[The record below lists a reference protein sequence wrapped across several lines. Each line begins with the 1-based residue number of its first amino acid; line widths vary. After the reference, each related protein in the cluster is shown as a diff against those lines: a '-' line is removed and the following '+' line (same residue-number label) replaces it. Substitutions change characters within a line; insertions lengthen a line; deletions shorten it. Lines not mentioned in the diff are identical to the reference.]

1 MSIEYPG
8 FGRQWLT
15 HPTLP
20 EPAER
25 LAVAW
30 SGGADSTALLLAL
43 KAAGHDVTAWHIDH
57 GWRAESAEQ
66 AAALADLA
74 GTWGVDFCQARLA
87 PASAAN
93 LEAGARADRYQQFE
107 LWGREQGIASV
118 CLGHQ
123 RDDQAETV
131 CMRLLQGAGTR
142 GCRGMARERRQGALR
157 IIRPLLHVSSGELR
171 AALSEIGVQW
181 VEDASNRDVRFRR
194 NLVRQRLF
202 PAMRAADYEPAEL
215 FLAWQRAAERLSI
228 RLDQEAQAL
237 FEQPLKGSDG
247 VCVRWRD
254 WAAASQPVRARALQ
268 LMMARLFGEGVTP
281 GRRHIELAESWTKR
295 SGLGGLDLSR
305 CRLQRRSRF
314 LHLEPTTAGLHG

>member
-1 MSIEYPG
+1 
-8 FGRQWLT
+8 
-15 HPTLP
+15 
-20 EPAER
+20 

-43 KAAGHDVTAWHIDH
+43 KAAGHDVTVWHIDH
-57 GWRAESAEQ
+57 GWREQSAEQ
-66 AAALADLA
+66 AKALAGLA
-74 GTWGVDFCQARLA
+74 RTWGVPFCKTRLE
-87 PASAAN
+87 PRSSAN
-93 LEAGARADRYQQFE
+93 LEAGARADRYHQFE
-107 LWGREQGIASV
+107 VWGREQGISNV

-131 CMRLLQGAGTR
+131 CMRLLQGAGPR
-142 GCRGMARERRQGALR
+142 GCRGMASERRHGALN
-157 IIRPLLHVSSGELR
+157 ILRPLLHVSSAELR
-171 AALSEIGVQW
+171 AALSEIGAGW
-181 VEDASNRDVRFRR
+181 IEDASNQDVRFRR

-202 PAMRAADYEPAEL
+202 PAMRRADCQPDDL
-215 FLAWQRAAERLSI
+215 FLGWQRAAERLSV

-237 FEQPLKGSDG
+237 FEYSIEGFEG
-247 VCVRWRD
+247 VCVRWSD